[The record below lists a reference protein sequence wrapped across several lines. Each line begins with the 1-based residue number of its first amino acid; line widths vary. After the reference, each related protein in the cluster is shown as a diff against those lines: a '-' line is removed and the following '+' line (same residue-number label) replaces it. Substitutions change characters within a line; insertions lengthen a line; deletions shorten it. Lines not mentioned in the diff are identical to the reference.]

1 MKYRNRLGIIVS
13 LFVLTVSSCATTSI
27 SFLSNPEI
35 RLSSFKKIMIYAPF
49 KDISWRK
56 SMENYF
62 VEEFEKNGRIA
73 VSSVEIISPLKTYTD
88 EEFNALLNNAGID
101 AVMAI
106 TVLDAYTDQAY
117 VPQTS
122 TTSGSARVSGNTI
135 YGQSR
140 TTTSGGYY
148 VSKPRVKFEISLF
161 QVKTG
166 VLAWKATAF
175 TAGNAFADTNALF
188 KSLATKVTSEYA
200 VQP

>member
-1 MKYRNRLGIIVS
+1 
-13 LFVLTVSSCATTSI
+13 
-27 SFLSNPEI
+27 
-35 RLSSFKKIMIYAPF
+35 
-49 KDISWRK
+49 
-56 SMENYF
+56 MENHF
-62 VEEFEKNGRIA
+62 VEEFGENGKIA
-73 VSSVEIISPLKTYTD
+73 VSSIEIISPLKTYTD

-106 TVLDAYTDQAY
+106 TVLDAYTEQAY

-122 TTSGSARVSGNTI
+122 TTSGNAWVSGNTI
-135 YGQSR
+135 YGQSK

-188 KSLATKVTSEYA
+188 KSLATKVAKEYA

>member
-1 MKYRNRLGIIVS
+1 
-13 LFVLTVSSCATTSI
+13 
-27 SFLSNPEI
+27 
-35 RLSSFKKIMIYAPF
+35 MIYAPF
-49 KDISWRK
+49 QDISWRK
-56 SMENYF
+56 SMENHF
-62 VEEFEKNGRIA
+62 VEEFGENGKIA
-73 VSSVEIISPLKTYTD
+73 VSSIEIISPLKTYTD

-101 AVMAI
+101 AVLAI
-106 TVLDAYTDQAY
+106 TVLDAYTEQAY

-122 TTSGSARVSGNTI
+122 TTSGNAWVSGNTI
-135 YGQSR
+135 YGQSK

-188 KSLATKVTSEYA
+188 KSLATKVAKEYA